1 MQVIW
6 SPDAEKELDHIVES
20 CLITFGKRTATKVYQ
35 QIKHYDELLAQNP
48 LMGKHETL
56 LEKYPQGFRSFV
68 EHNHYKLIYYIDKQK
83 NIIRIV
89 DIWDTRRN
97 PESLVERLK

>member
-6 SPDAEKELDHIVES
+6 SPDAEKELDHIVEY

-56 LEKYPQGFRSFV
+56 LENIHKASAA
-68 EHNHYKLIYYIDKQK
+68 LW
-83 NIIRIV
+83 NIIITSSFIISTNKRI
-89 DIWDTRRN
+89 
-97 PESLVERLK
+97 